1 MGAEG
6 HPRQRD
12 SSRAGQD
19 RVRPRAVGGREAAER
34 AHPGDASAAARRAA
48 RYRRH
53 RGVPRLRRRR
63 VHHRAVHRRRRRVYH
78 SLMDLNYSVEEV
90 DFRDAVRT
98 WLSENLPKDLKDK
111 VDRYEHLSKEDLL
124 RWHRILAGKGWV
136 APAWPKEWGGTG
148 WNVVQRYIFE
158 EELGYV
164 GSPPLIPF
172 GLTMCAP
179 VLLRF
184 GTEAQKKRFLP
195 RIYQGEDF
203 WCQGYSEPGSGSD
216 LASLKTKAVRQ
227 GEHYV
232 VNGQKIWTTLAHY
245 ADWIFCLVRTDPNVE
260 RRQEGI
266 SFLLMDMKTPGI
278 TVRPLM
284 LMDGGHEVN
293 EVFFDDVKVP
303 LDNLVH
309 EEGKGWTVAKYLLGH
324 ERMNTG
330 RIGESRRQLARLK
343 QYASQS
349 ATPMM
354 SDSRWRDRLTRVE
367 VELTALEI
375 TNLRFLDRM
384 RRTGQPPGADVSMLK
399 IKGTEIQQGLTELMM
414 DATDPGA
421 SDPLSVAVRKP
432 YPSMRK
438 TTIYAGSNEIQRN
451 IIAKMT
457 LGL

>member
-1 MGAEG
+1 
-6 HPRQRD
+6 
-12 SSRAGQD
+12 
-19 RVRPRAVGGREAAER
+19 
-34 AHPGDASAAARRAA
+34 
-48 RYRRH
+48 
-53 RGVPRLRRRR
+53 
-63 VHHRAVHRRRRRVYH
+63 
-78 SLMDLNYSVEEV
+78 MDLNYSAEEIA
-90 DFRDAVRT
+90 FRDQARA
-98 WLSENLPKDLKDK
+98 WLQANLPADLKEK
-111 VDRYEHLSKEDLL
+111 VATYAHLSREDLM
-124 RWHRILAGKGWV
+124 RWHRILADRGWV

-148 WNVVQRYIFE
+148 WNLVQRYIFE

-164 GSPPLIPF
+164 GAPPLIPF
-172 GLTMCAP
+172 GLAMCAP

-195 RIYQGEDF
+195 RIYRGEDF

-216 LASLKTKAVRQ
+216 LASLKTRAIREKDF
-227 GEHYV
+227 YI

-245 ADWIFCLVRTDPNVE
+245 ADWIFCLVRTDPGTE

-278 TVRPLM
+278 TVRPLI
-284 LMDGGHEVN
+284 LMDGAHEVN

-303 LDNLVH
+303 LDNRVH
-309 EEGKGWTVAKYLLGH
+309 EEGKGWTVAKYLLGY

-330 RIGESRRQLARLK
+330 RIGESKRQLAKLK
-343 QYASQS
+343 EWSS
-349 ATPMM
+349 SMKHDP
-354 SDSRWRDRLTRVE
+354 RFRDRLSRVE
-367 VELTALEI
+367 VELMALEI

-399 IKGTEIQQGLTELMM
+399 VKGTEIQQALTELMM
-414 DATDPGA
+414 QAADPA
-421 SDPLSVAVRKP
+421 AHDDFSVALRKK
-432 YPSMRK
+432 YLSMRK